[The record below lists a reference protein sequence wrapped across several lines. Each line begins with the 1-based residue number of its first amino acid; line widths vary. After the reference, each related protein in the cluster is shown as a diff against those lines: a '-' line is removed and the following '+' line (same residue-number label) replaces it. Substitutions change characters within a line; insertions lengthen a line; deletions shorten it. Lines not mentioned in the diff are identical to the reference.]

1 MDCKLKQVNLSLSSL
16 HHFILYSHNSDHH
29 YCAHHH
35 NFDHYYCDHHNGKRH
50 DCNHHDDCEKIR
62 MFCDDDDEVAIIM
75 LTVMTTMM
83 MSMDILQWGAMVMSI
98 NEDVRHS
105 AAQI

>member
-1 MDCKLKQVNLSLSSL
+1 
-16 HHFILYSHNSDHH
+16 
-29 YCAHHH
+29 
-35 NFDHYYCDHHNGKRH
+35 
-50 DCNHHDDCEKIR
+50 
-62 MFCDDDDEVAIIM
+62 MFCDDDDEVAMIM